1 MNMSMADTT
10 WYVVENTGSERRMPQ
25 LARIQF
31 IVHIRA
37 ESEFDRFNKAISEK
51 DRYAYRDSYKNYFK
65 RDPHI
70 NDTPIT
76 VNQFCAI
83 I

>member
-1 MNMSMADTT
+1 MADTT

-25 LARIQF
+25 LARIKF
-31 IVHIRA
+31 IVHVNT
-37 ESEFDRFNKAISEK
+37 ESDFDRFNKALIEK

-70 NDTPIT
+70 SDTPIT

>member
-1 MNMSMADTT
+1 MSMADTT
-10 WYVVENTGSERRMPQ
+10 WYVVENTGSERRIPQ

-31 IVHIRA
+31 VVHIST
-37 ESEFDRFNKAISEK
+37 ESDFDRFNKALIEK
-51 DRYAYRDSYKNYFK
+51 DLYAYRDSYKHYFK

-70 NDTPIT
+70 SDIPMT

-83 I
+83 V